1 MSRRLI
7 SRSSDLRQLRDDGYD
22 LEIRAGHLLV
32 HHVPYVTASREV
44 AYGTL
49 VSELNLANEVTAPPD
64 PHTIRFT
71 GTPCDA
77 QGRRLDGLIND
88 STRADLGGGLIAETS
103 FSHKPVGTGRYPD
116 YHAKVTTYIAILG
129 RHAASVDPGAT
140 AQTYHLSEEREDG
153 TPFLYPD
160 TASARAGIT
169 AITAKLAVASVAI
182 VGLGGTGSHI
192 LDLVAKTPVTEI
204 HLFDGDRL
212 LDHNAFRG
220 AGATSAADLDGG
232 PNKARHYARV
242 HSVMRD
248 GIVAHPYGLDASNCA
263 ELNEMQFVFVA
274 IDPTPAKRA
283 IIEHLEDRGILFVD
297 TGVGVNVAQQMLGGM
312 VRVTTG
318 IPGRPVSGRRW
329 ISFGDATGAN
339 EYAPNIQV
347 ADLNALAA
355 ALAVIRWKKAL
366 GFYRDLECEQQM
378 LYTIDGNTINNEGT
392 A

>member
-7 SRSSDLRQLRDDGYD
+7 SRSPDLRQLREDGYD
-22 LEIRAGHLLV
+22 LEIRAGYLLV
-32 HHVPYVTASREV
+32 HHVPYVTASKEV

-71 GTPCDA
+71 ATPCDA
-77 QGRRLDGLIND
+77 EGRRLDGLIND
-88 STRADLGGGLIAETS
+88 NTRTDLGGGLIVETS
-103 FSHKPVGTGRYPD
+103 FSHKPVGSGRYPD
-116 YHAKVTTYIAILG
+116 YHLKVTTYIAILG
-129 RHAASVDPGAT
+129 RHAAAVDPAAT
-140 AQTYHLSEEREDG
+140 AQTYHVREEREDG
-153 TPFLYPD
+153 SPFRYPD

-169 AITAKLAVASVAI
+169 AITAKVAAARVAI
-182 VGLGGTGSHI
+182 VGLGGTGSHV
-192 LDLVAKTPVTEI
+192 LDLVAKTPVYEI

-220 AGATSAADLDGG
+220 AGATSAADLEGG
-232 PNKARHYARV
+232 PNKAQHYARV
-242 HSVMRD
+242 QAVMRD
-248 GIVAHPYGLDASNCA
+248 GVVPHPYALDASNCG
-263 ELNEMQFVFVA
+263 ELDEMQFVFLA

-283 IIEHLEDRGILFVD
+283 IIEQLESRGIPFVD
-297 TGVGVNVAQQMLGGM
+297 TGIGVNVAQEMLGGM

-318 IPGRPVSGRRW
+318 FPGRPVSARRW
-329 ISFGDATGAN
+329 ISFGDTTAAN
-339 EYAPNIQV
+339 DYAPNIQV

-366 GFYRDLECEQQM
+366 GFYRDLEDEQQM
-378 LYTIDGNTINNEGT
+378 LYTIDGNTIDNEGG